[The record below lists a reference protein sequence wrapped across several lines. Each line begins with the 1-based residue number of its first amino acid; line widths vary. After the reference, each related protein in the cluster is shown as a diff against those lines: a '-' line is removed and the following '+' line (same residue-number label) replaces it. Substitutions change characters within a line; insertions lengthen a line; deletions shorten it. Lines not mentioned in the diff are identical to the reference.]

1 MIETILLYINVEKQ
15 AVPWIC
21 KVANSRDY
29 TFLKRQ
35 GECDYDCVCV
45 SPNTVALSQTT
56 VTPKANGKN
65 VTY

>member
-1 MIETILLYINVEKQ
+1 MSV
-15 AVPWIC
+15 
-21 KVANSRDY
+21 
-29 TFLKRQ
+29 
-35 GECDYDCVCV
+35 YDCVCV